1 MELPWIDKAR
11 YYYYYY
17 YYYYYLDCL
26 FSYDNFL
33 CELNM
38 QDTQDCWLLIYN
50 LVITNFSLQAFWHCF
65 LFPSFYYPLL
75 FYVLM
80 ALYLELLAFFY

>member
-11 YYYYYY
+11 YYYY

-38 QDTQDCWLLIYN
+38 QDTQDCWLLIVD
-50 LVITNFSLQAFWHCF
+50 L
-65 LFPSFYYPLL
+65 
-75 FYVLM
+75 
-80 ALYLELLAFFY
+80 